1 MGFETI
7 LPLREGNGP
16 TLFCSIRHPV
26 LPGSSACSRVI
37 SISMVD
43 YRHSVAA
50 PSWPHADGGNLD
62 EVCEAHLATLLE
74 QQPHGHITCWV
85 IHLAVR
91 WRRALRRAACPW
103 RTGGISWLA
112 GYLAARTQNWQEKE
126 ANGLDPEVL
135 AEITASAKPSWRHSR
150 EVLQRSCYHH

>member
-16 TLFCSIRHPV
+16 TLFVSIRRPV
-26 LPGSSACSRVI
+26 LPGSLACSRVI
-37 SISMVD
+37 SSTMVD
-43 YRHSVAA
+43 YWHSVAA
-50 PSWPHADGGNLD
+50 PSWTHADRTNLD

-74 QQPHGHITCWV
+74 QQPPALITCWG
-85 IHLAVR
+85 IPLAVR
-91 WRRALRRAACPW
+91 WRRVLRATACPW

-112 GYLAARTQNWQEKE
+112 GYLAAETQNWQEKE

-135 AEITASAKPSWRHSR
+135 AGLTANARPSWQHSR
-150 EVLQRSCYHH
+150 EVLQRSVYHH